1 LSRPFEGTQRHKK
14 SQGLEPKE
22 IHPSP
27 SLPLPQTHLTRL
39 LGITSFLSVNNV
51 HLRSIRRLTSLV
63 SFYSLDTSTATA
75 CCCHSPN
82 CQIKIPTSQQTI
94 VMVIVSG
101 ENSRSLHIIM
111 GVCAC
116 GRRGEEEEQK
126 QKRSS
131 LSQSTSLSRHRL
143 LEQVDTPALILFAAQ
158 ASPLNPLHDTDGLI
172 SDAIVT
178 TTNLI
183 LDRSEHTLYRNWVP
197 QMRNGIGEVDELASW
212 KQW

>member
-1 LSRPFEGTQRHKK
+1 
-14 SQGLEPKE
+14 
-22 IHPSP
+22 
-27 SLPLPQTHLTRL
+27 
-39 LGITSFLSVNNV
+39 
-51 HLRSIRRLTSLV
+51 
-63 SFYSLDTSTATA
+63 
-75 CCCHSPN
+75 
-82 CQIKIPTSQQTI
+82 
-94 VMVIVSG
+94 MVIVSG

-158 ASPLNPLHDTDGLI
+158 ASPLNLLHDTDGLI
-172 SDAIVT
+172 YDAIVT

-183 LDRSEHTLYRNWVP
+183 LDRSEHTSLP
-197 QMRNGIGEVDELASW
+197 KLSSTDEEWNERGRRARFVEAMVRLG
-212 KQW
+212 